1 MTGKVLPGDV
11 AMLAFAAQASCE
23 KRGYCPERIFLN
35 SPGGNVAAG
44 IEIAEFI
51 REWGIHTVVGETDE
65 CASICVAIFAAGSHQ
80 GGCSRTR
87 GSASTPPPMSM
98 PTPGRPAKRSTR
110 PVLVARYMKGLG
122 VPDAVVTK
130 MITTPGDA
138 ITWLSSADWP
148 GLEIIP
154 EPGMWLPISRR
165 PQARPRRV

>member
-65 CASICVAIFAAGSHQ
+65 CASICVAIFAAGSHKVVFPTLADRRPLRLVCRCLHRA
-80 GGCSRTR
+80 GRR
-87 GSASTPPPMSM
+87 SA
-98 PTPGRPAKRSTR
+98 RHDC
-110 PVLVARYMKGLG
+110 LVARYMKALG

-148 GLEIIP
+148 GLEVIQAGYVAP
-154 EPGMWLPISRR
+154 DQPQT
-165 PQARPRRV
+165 QARPRRA